1 MVQPIKRDLKVSL
14 KELESIKENIIYC
27 GGTGTFYRK
36 RTPDKPLSFNY
47 ANRQATIC
55 VKKENGKKYFTAWRM
70 AVFFSHGYYPSFEDA
85 VVFKDGDNYNF
96 RINNIVVCHPNEDEQ
111 TVLDFAT
118 EHGLSPQTVNY
129 RMRNAI
135 RFERIVKNWRVFFYD
150 KKEFAKY
157 CGDLIGRRLVVDDEG
172 IEHIQIKR
180 INLSESQR
188 GNKTA
193 RKFLKTWIVDM
204 PTRWEMTLCK

>member
-1 MVQPIKRDLKVSL
+1 
-14 KELESIKENIIYC
+14 
-27 GGTGTFYRK
+27 
-36 RTPDKPLSFNY
+36 
-47 ANRQATIC
+47 
-55 VKKENGKKYFTAWRM
+55 
-70 AVFFSHGYYPSFEDA
+70 
-85 VVFKDGDNYNF
+85 
-96 RINNIVVCHPNEDEQ
+96 
-111 TVLDFAT
+111 
-118 EHGLSPQTVNY
+118 
-129 RMRNAI
+129 MRNAI

-193 RKFLKTWIVDM
+193 REFLKTWIGDM
-204 PTRWEMTLCK
+204 PTKWEMTLCR

>member
-70 AVFFSHGYYPSFEDA
+70 AVFFSHGYYPSF
-85 VVFKDGDNYNF
+85 KDGDNYNF
-96 RINNIVVCHPNEDEQ
+96 RINNIVVCHPSEDEQ

-157 CGDLIGRRLVVDDEG
+157 CGDMIGRRLVVDDEG

-193 RKFLKTWIVDM
+193 REFLKTWVSDM
-204 PTRWEMTLCK
+204 PTRWEMTLCR